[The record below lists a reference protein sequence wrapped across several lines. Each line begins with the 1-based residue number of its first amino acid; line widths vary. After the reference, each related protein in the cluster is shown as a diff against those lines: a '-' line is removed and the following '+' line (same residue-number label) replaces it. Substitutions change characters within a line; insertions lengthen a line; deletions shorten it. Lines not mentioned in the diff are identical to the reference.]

1 MTDPDRETLDRAT
14 RDAVDALVSRLR
26 NRGDADDE
34 PFAMEYLAFLKGLGW
49 RPLLVLPAAADWR
62 RARGSGDGTPDPTG
76 QGGADYL
83 AWKAKRGWVSGG
95 TGPQP
100 ELGETGPH
108 ELLREAHDP

>member
-1 MTDPDRETLDRAT
+1 VTDPDRETLDRAT

-62 RARGSGDGTPDPTG
+62 RARGSGKGTPDPTG
-76 QGGADYL
+76 AGGADYL
-83 AWKAKRGWVSGG
+83 AAKAAMTARP
-95 TGPQP
+95 TGPQQALRQTG
-100 ELGETGPH
+100 EL
-108 ELLREAHDP
+108 ELLREGPDP